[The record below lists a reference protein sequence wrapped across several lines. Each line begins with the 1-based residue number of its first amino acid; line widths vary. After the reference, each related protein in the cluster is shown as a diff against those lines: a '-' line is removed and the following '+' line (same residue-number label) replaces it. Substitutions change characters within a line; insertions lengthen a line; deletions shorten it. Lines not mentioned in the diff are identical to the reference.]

1 MYIKTVLLLIGLTFF
16 SACGAANAAP
26 QAPTR
31 AAVHSADMSWKNA
44 APADNA
50 SYFYALGF
58 GKTENEAKKDALG
71 VISSNVSVDI
81 ASNFTNTVTATRQ
94 GDDEM
99 LLSDAKN
106 EVISKSK
113 NIEYTN
119 VEILQSDNSN
129 GEWSVLVQVDRKILT
144 ASYQRKL
151 DSIDTK
157 LKSEYKIYRSS
168 SPAQKLKV
176 SVNIEK
182 YLKQTDTIF
191 PLLHA
196 FNPYYDAASYTAR
209 YAEYTDAIRA
219 SKRDVVYKIQ
229 ADENSQTLATLIRS
243 ELSAKDATFS
253 NSNYNVLISI
263 TTKAKKKKYA
273 STNEKFA
280 KLTFALRK
288 TEIVSA
294 KRDGTVI
301 SRALY
306 KTKEGSSKG
315 FKDALQRTTKYKK
328 KIKEKGITAFISG
341 N

>member
-1 MYIKTVLLLIGLTFF
+1 MYIKIVLLFLGLTLF
-16 SACGAANAAP
+16 SACGVANSTPKAP
-26 QAPTR
+26 I
-31 AAVHSADMSWKNA
+31 HSTSDKSWKNTP
-44 APADNA
+44 PADNA
-50 SYFYALGF
+50 NYFYALGF
-58 GKTENEAKKDALG
+58 GQTENEAKKDALG
-71 VISSNVSVDI
+71 VISSNISVDI

-113 NIEYTN
+113 NIEYSN
-119 VEILQSDNSN
+119 VEILQSDNSD
-129 GEWSVLVQVDRKILT
+129 GKWSILVQVDRKIL
-144 ASYQRKL
+144 AANYQRKL
-151 DSIDTK
+151 DNIDKK
-157 LKSEYKIYRSS
+157 LKSEYKIYKSS
-168 SPAQKLKV
+168 SASEKLKI

-182 YLKQTDTIF
+182 YLKQTDSIF

-196 FNPYYDAASYTAR
+196 LDPYYNASAYTNR
-209 YAEYTDAIRA
+209 YSEYTDAIRA
-219 SKRDVVYKIQ
+219 SKRDVVYKIT
-229 ADENSQTLATLIRS
+229 ADKNSQTLATLIRA

-253 NSNYNVLISI
+253 NSNYNVLINI

-273 STNEKFA
+273 SSNEKFA

-288 TEIVSA
+288 TEIVSS

-315 FKDALQRTTKYKK
+315 FEDALKRTTKYKK
-328 KIKEKGITAFISG
+328 KIRAKGITAFISG

>member
-1 MYIKTVLLLIGLTFF
+1 MYIKILLLSLGLTFF
-16 SACGAANAAP
+16 SACGVANSAL
-26 QAPTR
+26 QAPS
-31 AAVHSADMSWKNA
+31 HSPAGKSWKNA
-44 APADNA
+44 APADNTN
-50 SYFYALGF
+50 YFYALGF
-58 GKTENEAKKDALG
+58 GATESEAKKDALG
-71 VISSNVSVDI
+71 VISSNISVDI

-94 GDDEM
+94 GDDEL

-129 GEWSVLVQVDRKILT
+129 AEWSVLIQVDRKILT
-144 ASYQRKL
+144 SNYQRKL
-151 DSIDTK
+151 DSIDRQ
-157 LKSEYKIYRSS
+157 LKSEYKIYKSS
-168 SPAQKLKV
+168 SASEKLKV
-176 SVNIEK
+176 SVNIER

-196 FNPYYDAASYTAR
+196 FNPYYDASSYTKR
-209 YAEYTDAIRA
+209 YTEYTDAIRA
-219 SKRDVVYKIQ
+219 SKRDVVYKIK
-229 ADENSQTLATLIRS
+229 ADKNSQTLATLIRA
-243 ELSAKDATFS
+243 ELSTKDATFS

-273 STNEKFA
+273 STNKKFA
-280 KLTFALRK
+280 NLTFALRK

-315 FKDALQRTTKYKK
+315 FEDALKRTTKYKK